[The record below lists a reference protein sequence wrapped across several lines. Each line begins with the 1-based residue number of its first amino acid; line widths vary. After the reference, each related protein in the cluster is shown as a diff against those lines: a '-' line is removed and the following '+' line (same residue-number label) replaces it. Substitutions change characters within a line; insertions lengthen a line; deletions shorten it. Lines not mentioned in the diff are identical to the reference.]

1 MARQCVRRERRDT
14 DPGASLRSQKTL
26 QRGADGKFKDSVKYR
41 LLSDYYK
48 GTQRQEKGINTFTS
62 IISMKLTNSRYKVY
76 SQNGILINVVDF
88 SDLTKKYG
96 SPIAVSPDGLNFIFK
111 KSEDE
116 IDLRRKSTKD
126 VTATELIQD
135 HFTLS
140 VMSLSIFGLCHIKDI
155 NVYDAVKEY
164 VRTAAG
170 DRGDKALRA
179 FEKKYSWLFTKDYDT
194 VLEKCRL
201 SIKIS
206 DKLDVCVQIKSKPA
220 TQAYTP
226 STYNQL
232 QPQGALDGLAQ

>member
-1 MARQCVRRERRDT
+1 
-14 DPGASLRSQKTL
+14 
-26 QRGADGKFKDSVKYR
+26 VKYR

-48 GTQRQEKGINTFTS
+48 GAQRQEKGISTFTS
-62 IISMKLTNSRYKVY
+62 IISMKLTKSRYKVY

-96 SPIAVSPDGLNFIFK
+96 GPVAVSPDGLNYIFK
-111 KSEDE
+111 RSEDE

-126 VTATELIQD
+126 VKGTELIQD

-140 VMSLSIFGLCHIKDI
+140 VMSLSIFGVCHIKDI

-164 VRTAAG
+164 VRTAG
-170 DRGDKALRA
+170 GERGDKALRA
-179 FEKKYSWLFTKDYDT
+179 FEKKYSWLFAKDYDT

-206 DKLDVCVQIKSKPA
+206 DKLDVCVQITSKPA
-220 TQAYTP
+220 SQAHVP
-226 STYNQL
+226 PTYNQL
-232 QPQGALDGLAQ
+232 QPHGSLDGAAH